1 MRSSLPNY
9 VLSDTLHETDT
20 TIIHR
25 GHRIADHAPVTVKLL
40 KHEHPTPRDIAKLR
54 HEYAVMKS
62 LRIPGIL
69 TAYAL
74 ERLSNGLALVMED
87 RGGQPLDKIL
97 GEQRLDVGTVLHIA
111 SALAKILDSLHRA
124 RVIHKDVKP
133 SNILYD
139 PRTHEVTLIDFGI
152 ATRISQEVQLPT
164 APELIEGTHAY
175 MSPEQTGRMNRHIDH
190 RTDFYSLGVTLYEML
205 TGVRPFRSTDA
216 MELLHSHIARMP
228 VPPHELAPEIP
239 RAVSDITMKLLAKA
253 AEDRYQQAY
262 GLRADL
268 DECLRQWEAN
278 GWIGPMALGR
288 LDLGGELRVPQ
299 KLYGREDDERALL
312 AAWGR
317 ASEGRA
323 ECLLVAG
330 YAGVGK
336 SVLVNEMHKAIARR
350 SGGYFV
356 AGKFDKL
363 NRSVP
368 YAPFVHAFRELI
380 RRILTE
386 PAEALAR
393 WQGKLRRALGQS
405 GQLIADLIPELSLLL
420 GPQPSLSELAPA
432 EAQNRFALV
441 FESFVRVFTSEEH
454 PLAIFLDDLQWA
466 DSASLRL
473 LHILLAG
480 PQSRYLLVIGAYRD
494 NEVEPGHP
502 LLSALD
508 ELRKEGAPIR
518 SITLAPLSPRA
529 VGDMIGDTLGCGA
542 EACAPLAEVVF
553 AKTHGN
559 PFFINQLLRDLH
571 KQELIAFDARA
582 RSWVWDLER
591 IQQANITD
599 NVVDFMMHKL
609 RGLAPST
616 QRALKLAACIGHQFA
631 LRTLA
636 TLSEQSMAE
645 TAATLWEALQ
655 EGLVLPLDSD
665 YRFLDVAPSGSAE
678 LPATES
684 FDVSYKFLHDRVQHA
699 AYGLLEDG
707 RERETHL
714 RIGRLMLAGRAPSA
728 LGEELFDITNH
739 LDIGAALITDPAE
752 RAMLARLNLA
762 AGRRA
767 KAAAAHQAAAGYLG
781 AGLALLSVSSW
792 DEDRDLAF
800 WLHVEQAECE
810 AINGRM
816 GASDALFEA
825 LLARSLT
832 KLELAH
838 VHCLRMNLCTTAGRL
853 PEAIQ
858 AGLRGLALFGVE
870 IPESEEARKALLARE
885 MEAVAANLGERRI
898 EDLVNAPEMTD
909 PERRAVQK
917 LLIFLTSP
925 AYYEGPTFIA
935 LVALKQVDISLRYG
949 HSDGSAYGYVL
960 FGFILSGGM
969 DRYEEGY
976 RYGRLALALQERFGS
991 AELTAK
997 VNMVFGVF
1005 LHFCRPVREALAYYR
1020 RAYESDLVSG
1030 DFVYTS
1036 HACFYTMIVRLSLGE
1051 ELSAVREE
1059 LDRFLALTQRT
1070 KEAMAIG
1077 FLTIA
1082 KHTLA
1087 ALTGRTASRTSL
1099 AGESFDEAAFV
1110 ASQEAAGAH
1119 FITCWYYTVKA
1130 QLFYLH
1136 GDPRSALEMAKR
1148 AEERLGSSAG
1158 QYFAT
1163 ELSFYLC
1170 MASHALSA
1178 GASPEERAR
1187 YAAAAE
1193 PHREKLARL
1202 AESCPENFR
1211 QKLLLVQAEE
1221 ARAAGREAEAIDLYD
1236 AAIVAARENGF
1247 TSLEALANEL
1257 CARLYL
1263 SKGKTRVAHIYMSDA
1278 HYAYLRW
1285 GATAKADD
1293 LADRYSHLLPPA
1305 AALPPTNVAT
1315 RVAADLRSLTTTT
1328 TTTRALAAE
1337 LFEAAAVVRS
1347 AQAIAAELVLDKVV
1361 EQVLKLV
1368 IEIGGAQRAVLL
1380 LGRDTNLRIAASIT
1394 VEPDRVELGLSTP
1407 LEESAGLPRTIV
1419 QYVART
1425 REPLVLGDAG
1435 TESRFSADPYIAKTP
1450 PKSVL
1455 CLSMVQKGELAGILY
1470 MENNAVK
1477 DAFTPRQIEHCTL
1490 LASQAA
1496 IAVANALLY
1505 QQLQVMTG
1513 ELKRSN
1519 EALESEVARR
1529 TAELYDAN
1537 ERLSRELSERARG
1550 EEERARLQ
1558 EEVIRAQSARL
1569 VELSTPM
1576 IPITDRIMVMPLIGA
1591 IDEQRA
1597 EQVLTTA
1604 LEGAQ
1609 THRAEV
1615 VIIDITG
1622 VKVMDTAVASTLLR
1636 TAAALKLLGAE
1647 AMLTGLSRE
1656 VAQTLICLGLDLGGI
1671 VTMGTLRSGIA
1682 RALKRSGSAALT
1694 RG

>member
-1 MRSSLPNY
+1 MRSSLPSY
-9 VLSDTLHETDT
+9 VLSDILHETDT

-25 GHRIADHAPVTVKLL
+25 GHRIADHAPVAVKLL

-54 HEYAVMKS
+54 HEYAILKS
-62 LRIPGIL
+62 LHIPGIL
-69 TAYAL
+69 TAYGL

-87 RGGQPLDKIL
+87 RGGEPLDTIL
-97 GEQRLDVGTVLHIA
+97 EEKRLDVGTALHIA
-111 SALAKILDSLHRA
+111 SAVAGILDSLHRA
-124 RVIHKDVKP
+124 HVIHKDTKP
-133 SNILYD
+133 SNILYN
-139 PRTHEVTLIDFGI
+139 PRTREVMLIDFGI
-152 ATRISQEVQLPT
+152 AARVSQETQRP
-164 APELIEGTHAY
+164 ASSELIEGTHAY
-175 MSPEQTGRMNRHIDH
+175 MSPEQTGRMNRQIDH

-216 MELLHSHIARMP
+216 MELLHSHIARQAT
-228 VPPHELAPEIP
+228 PPHELAPEIP
-239 RAVSDITMKLLAKA
+239 KAVSDITMKLLAKA

-262 GLRADL
+262 GLKADL

-288 LDLGGELRVPQ
+288 LDLGGELRVPHR
-299 KLYGREDDERALL
+299 LYGREDDERALL
-312 AAWGR
+312 AAWDR
-317 ASEGRA
+317 AREGKA
-323 ECLLVAG
+323 EGLLVAG

-336 SVLVNEMHKAIARR
+336 SVLVGEMHKAIARR
-350 SGGYFV
+350 PGAYFV

-368 YAPFVHAFRELI
+368 YAPFVHTFRELV

-393 WQGKLRRALGQS
+393 WQGKLRRALGLS

-420 GPQPSLSELAPA
+420 GPQPSLPELAPT

-441 FESFVRVFTSEEH
+441 FESFARVFTAEEH
-454 PLAIFLDDLQWA
+454 PLCIFLDDLQWA
-466 DSASLRL
+466 DPASLRL
-473 LHILLAG
+473 LRILLSG

-508 ELRKEGAPIR
+508 ELRKEGVALR
-518 SITLAPLSPRA
+518 SLTLQPLSPRA
-529 VGDMIGDTLGCGA
+529 VGEMIGDILGSDA
-542 EACAPLAEVVF
+542 EACAPLAELVF
-553 AKTHGN
+553 TKTHGN
-559 PFFINQLLRDLH
+559 PFFIHQLLRDLH
-571 KQELIAFDARA
+571 KQDLIAFDARA
-582 RSWVWDLER
+582 RAWVWDLER
-591 IQQANITD
+591 IQRANITD

-609 RGLAPST
+609 RGLRPST
-616 QRALKLAACIGHQFA
+616 QRALKLAACVGHRFT

-636 TLSEQSMAE
+636 TLGEQSMTEAV
-645 TAATLWEALQ
+645 AALWEALE
-655 EGLVLPLDSD
+655 EGLVLQLDTED
-665 YRFLDVAPSGSAE
+665 RFIDAADPS
-678 LPATES
+678 ATEA
-684 FDVSYKFLHDRVQHA
+684 FDVSYRFLHDRVQHA
-699 AYGLLEDG
+699 AYALLGDG

-714 RIGRLMLAGRAPSA
+714 RIGRLLLAGRAA
-728 LGEELFDITNH
+728 NAVGEELFDITNH
-739 LDIGAALITDPAE
+739 LDIGAELITDPAE
-752 RAMLARLNLA
+752 RSTLARLNLA

-767 KAAAAHQAAAGYLG
+767 KAAAAYQAAAGYLG
-781 AGLALLSVSSW
+781 AGLALLSASSW
-792 DEDRDLAF
+792 DEDPELAY

-816 GASDALFEA
+816 DVSDALFEV
-825 LLARSLT
+825 LLARART

-838 VHCLRMNLCTTAGRL
+838 VDCLRMNLCTTAGRL
-853 PEAIQ
+853 PEAIK
-858 AGLRGLALFGVE
+858 AGLRGLARFGVE
-870 IPESEEARKALLARE
+870 IPEGEEARKALLARG
-885 MEAVAANLGERRI
+885 MEEVDAILGERRI
-898 EDLVNAPEMTD
+898 EDLVDAPEMTD

-935 LVALKQVDISLRYG
+935 LVALKQVEISLRYG

-960 FGFILSGGM
+960 YGFILAGGM
-969 DRYEEGY
+969 DRYEEAH

-991 AELTAK
+991 VEITAM
-997 VNMVFGVF
+997 VNTVFGVY
-1005 LHFCRPVREALAYYR
+1005 LHFSRPVREAIAYYR

-1051 ELSAVREE
+1051 DLAVVREE
-1059 LDRFLALTQRT
+1059 LDRFLGLTQRT

-1077 FLTIA
+1077 FLTIT

-1099 AGESFDEAAFV
+1099 ASESFDEAAFV
-1110 ASQEAAGAH
+1110 ASHEAAGAH

-1136 GDPRSALEMAKR
+1136 GDPRAALEMAKR
-1148 AEERLGSSAG
+1148 ADEQLGSSAG

-1170 MASHALSA
+1170 MASHALSL

-1187 YAAAAE
+1187 YAAAAA
-1193 PHREKLARL
+1193 PHQEKLARL

-1211 QKLLLVQAEE
+1211 QKLLLVRAEE
-1221 ARAAGREAEAIDLYD
+1221 ARASGRDAEAIDLYD
-1236 AAIVAARENGF
+1236 AAIEAARENGF

-1263 SKGKTRVAHIYMSDA
+1263 AKGKTRVAHIYMSDA

-1293 LADRYSHLLPPA
+1293 IAERYTHLLPPA
-1305 AALPPTNVAT
+1305 AALPATNVAT
-1315 RVAADLRSLTTTT
+1315 TAAANLRSLTTTT
-1328 TTTRALAAE
+1328 TTRAFAAE

-1380 LGRDTNLRIAASIT
+1380 LGRDTQLVIAASIS

-1407 LEESAGLPRTIV
+1407 LEQSAGLPRTIV

-1425 REPLVLGDAG
+1425 REPIVLGDAG
-1435 TESRFSADPYIAKTP
+1435 AESRFSADPYIAEIK

-1455 CLSMVQKGELAGILY
+1455 CLAMVQKGELGGILY
-1470 MENNAVK
+1470 MENNCVK
-1477 DAFTPRQIEHCTL
+1477 EAFTPRQTEHCTL

-1505 QQLQVMTG
+1505 QQLQEMTA

-1519 EALESEVARR
+1519 EALESEVERR
-1529 TAELYDAN
+1529 TAELFDAN
-1537 ERLSRELSERARG
+1537 ERLSNELSERARG

-1558 EEVIRAQSARL
+1558 EEIIRAQSARL
-1569 VELSTPM
+1569 LELSTPM

-1609 THRAEV
+1609 AHRAEV

-1636 TAAALKLLGAE
+1636 TAGALKLLGAE

-1656 VAQTLICLGLDLGGI
+1656 VAQTLICLGLDLGSI

-1682 RALKRSGSAALT
+1682 RALKLRGSASLRAQ
-1694 RG
+1694 G

>member
-9 VLSDTLHETDT
+9 VLSETIHETDT

-25 GHRIADHAPVTVKLL
+25 GHRIADRAPVAVKLL

-54 HEYAVMKS
+54 HEYAILKS
-62 LRIPGIL
+62 LHIPGIL
-69 TAYAL
+69 TAYGL
-74 ERLSNGLALVMED
+74 ERLRSGLALVMED
-87 RGGQPLDKIL
+87 RGGQPLDGIL
-97 GEQRLDVGTVLHIA
+97 AAQRLDIGVVLHIA
-111 SALAKILDSLHRA
+111 SALATILDSLHRA
-124 RVIHKDVKP
+124 QVIHKDTKP
-133 SNILYD
+133 SNILYN
-139 PRTHEVTLIDFGI
+139 PATREVMLIDFGI
-152 ATRISQEVQLPT
+152 AARFSQEILRPT
-164 APELIEGTHAY
+164 SPELIEGTHAY
-175 MSPEQTGRMNRHIDH
+175 MSPEQTGRMNRQVDH

-205 TGVRPFRSTDA
+205 TGVRPFRSNDA
-216 MELLHSHIARMP
+216 MELLHCHIARMP
-228 VPPHELAPEIP
+228 TPPHELAPEIP
-239 RAVSDITMKLLAKA
+239 RAISDITMKLMAKA

-262 GLRADL
+262 GLKADL
-268 DECLRQWEAN
+268 DECLRQWETN
-278 GWIGPMALGR
+278 GWIGPMELGR

-299 KLYGREDDERALL
+299 KLYGRENDAQALL

-317 ASEGRA
+317 ASEGKA

-336 SVLVNEMHKAIARR
+336 SVLVSEMHKAIARR
-350 SGGYFV
+350 SRGYFV
-356 AGKFDKL
+356 AGKLDKL

-393 WQGKLRRALGQS
+393 WQGKLRKALGPN
-405 GQLIADLIPELSLLL
+405 GQLIVDLIPELALLL

-441 FESFVRVFTSEEH
+441 FESFVRAFTSEAH
-454 PLAIFLDDLQWA
+454 PLAIFLDDLQWV
-466 DSASLRL
+466 DPASLRL
-473 LHILLAG
+473 LRILLAG
-480 PQSRYLLVIGAYRD
+480 PESRYLLVIGAYRD

-502 LLSALD
+502 LLVALD
-508 ELRKEGAPIR
+508 ELRKEGVGIR
-518 SITLAPLSPRA
+518 SITLSPLSSKA

-542 EACAPLAEVVF
+542 EACAPLAELVF

-591 IQQANITD
+591 IQRANTTD

-616 QRALKLAACIGHQFA
+616 QRVLKLAACIGHTFS

-636 TLSEQSMAE
+636 TLAEQSMTE
-645 TAATLWEALQ
+645 TAATLGEALQ
-655 EGLVLPLDSD
+655 EGLVLPLDTSD
-665 YRFLDVAPSGSAE
+665 RFLDVVPSDAAEAPANE
-678 LPATES
+678 P

-699 AYGLLEDG
+699 AYGLLEGG

-714 RIGRLMLAGRAPSA
+714 RIGRLMLAGRAPGA
-728 LGEELFDITNH
+728 LGEELFDIVNH
-739 LDIGAALITDPAE
+739 LDIGAELITDPAE
-752 RAMLARLNLA
+752 RGMLARLNLA
-762 AGRRA
+762 AGRKA
-767 KAAAAHQAAAGYLG
+767 KAAAAYQIAAGYFG
-781 AGLALLSVSSW
+781 SGLALLSASSW
-792 DEDRDLAF
+792 DEDHELAF

-810 AINGRM
+810 AIQGRM
-816 GASDALFEA
+816 DASDALFEV
-825 LLARSLT
+825 LLARAEK
-832 KLELAH
+832 KLDLAH

-870 IPESEEARKALLARE
+870 IPGDEEARKAQLARE
-885 MEAVAANLGERRI
+885 MEEVRANLGERRI
-898 EDLVNAPEMTD
+898 EDLVDAPAMTD

-935 LVALKQVDISLRYG
+935 LVALKQVEISLRYG
-949 HSDGSAYGYVL
+949 NSDGSAYGYVL
-960 FGFILSGGM
+960 YGFILSGGM

-976 RYGRLALALQERFGS
+976 RYGRLALALQEKFGS

-1005 LHFCRPVREALAYYR
+1005 LHFTRPVREAIAYYK

-1059 LDRFLALTQRT
+1059 LDRFLGLTQRT

-1099 AGESFDEAAFV
+1099 ASESFDEAAFV
-1110 ASQEAAGAH
+1110 ASQEAAGAL

-1136 GDPRSALEMAKR
+1136 GDLRAALEMAR
-1148 AEERLGSSAG
+1148 LAEERLGSSAG

-1163 ELSFYLC
+1163 ELSFYFC

-1193 PHREKLARL
+1193 PHQEKLARL
-1202 AESCPENFR
+1202 ASICPENFR
-1211 QKLLLVQAEE
+1211 QKILLVRAEE

-1236 AAIVAARENGF
+1236 AAIEAARENGY
-1247 TSLEALANEL
+1247 TSLEALASEL

-1293 LADRYSHLLPPA
+1293 IVERHSHLLPPS
-1305 AALPPTNVAT
+1305 AALPATNVAT
-1315 RVAADLRSLTTTT
+1315 SVAANLRSLTTS
-1328 TTTRALAAE
+1328 TTTRALASE
-1337 LFEAAAVVRS
+1337 LIEAAAVVRS

-1368 IEIGGAQRAVLL
+1368 IEIGGARRAVLL
-1380 LGRDTNLRIAASIT
+1380 LGRDAELVIAASIT
-1394 VEPDRVELGLSTP
+1394 VDPDRVELGLSTP
-1407 LEESAGLPRTIV
+1407 LEQSADLPRTIV

-1425 REPLVLGDAG
+1425 KEPMVLGDAG
-1435 TESRFSADPYIAKTP
+1435 VDSRFAADPYIAKTS

-1455 CLSMVQKGELAGILY
+1455 CLAMVQKGELGGILY

-1477 DAFTPRQIEHCTL
+1477 EAFTPRQTEHCTL

-1505 QQLQVMTG
+1505 QRLEVMTG

-1537 ERLSRELSERARG
+1537 EHLSRELSERARG

-1558 EEVIRAQSARL
+1558 EEIIRAQNARL
-1569 VELSTPM
+1569 LELSTPM

-1604 LEGAQ
+1604 LEGVQ

-1636 TAAALKLLGAE
+1636 TASALKLLGAE

-1682 RALKRSGSAALT
+1682 RALKRSGSASLRA
-1694 RG
+1694 